1 MLIGVVADTHMPR
14 KGKELPKMLLQGLE
28 KVDMIIHAGDLTELW
43 VLDQLSE
50 IATVSAVA
58 GNIDPPAVVEALGYK
73 KVLEVEGRKIGVFHG
88 HGKTGKTVERAFNA
102 FSDVDCIVF
111 GHSHIPYCQRRQDV
125 LMFNPGSPTDK
136 RRQAMYS
143 YGLLAVGENIRG
155 ELIYFL

>member
-88 HGKTGKTVERAFNA
+88 HGNTGKTVERAFNA
-102 FSDVDCIVF
+102 FSDADCIVF
-111 GHSHIPYCQRRQDV
+111 GHSHIPYCQRHQNI

-136 RRQAMYS
+136 RRQPMYS
-143 YGLLAVGENIRG
+143 YGLLMVGETVQG